1 MSTSPQSSE
10 TSGQPQEIWVP
21 LLPAQGTG
29 TTVRAEQVPAG
40 GGLECIAGDAVVA
53 VFSAD
58 GVYYGID
65 GICLHAG
72 GPLAE
77 GYLSGCIMTCPWHG
91 WQYDLRTG
99 ENCLNPRI
107 RTRRFPIRVEPDGT
121 LSASI
126 APAS

>member
-1 MSTSPQSSE
+1 MSE
-10 TSGQPQEIWVP
+10 TPEPDNKPQATWVR

-29 TTVRAEQVPAG
+29 KSVRADQVPAG

-53 VFSAD
+53 VFAAE
-58 GVYYGID
+58 GNYYGID

-77 GYLSGCIMTCPWHG
+77 GYLSGCIVTCPWHG
-91 WQYDLRTG
+91 WQYDVRTG

-121 LSASI
+121 LSACLDV
-126 APAS
+126 AS